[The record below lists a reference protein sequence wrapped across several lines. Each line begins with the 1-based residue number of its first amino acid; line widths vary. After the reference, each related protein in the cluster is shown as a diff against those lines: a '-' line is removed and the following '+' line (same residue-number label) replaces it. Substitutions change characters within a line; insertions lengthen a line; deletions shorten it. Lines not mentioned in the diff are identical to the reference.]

1 MQTLTDTYT
10 IYILDCQ
17 IIVNSGACQASLLLR
32 PYRLLTLCHFFYYAK
47 NIYVNSVNASLQYA
61 NSVTAILPL
70 CQFSTLPFYSMI
82 KNNMPFRRLLK
93 DRSTVI
99 YITSQNTIVSF
110 WNIDL

>member
-1 MQTLTDTYT
+1 MQNTYRYL
-10 IYILDCQ
+10 YILDCQ

-82 KNNMPFRRLLK
+82 KNNMPFRGLLK
-93 DRSTVI
+93 DRSTVLALCE
-99 YITSQNTIVSF
+99 F
-110 WNIDL
+110 L